1 MRPPTC
7 GRSFPGKE
15 AYMQKPAPLGYGL
28 GLRPVYFDEIMS
40 TRPPVDWFEI
50 ISENYMV
57 SGGRPLS
64 MLDAVRADYPIV
76 MHGVSMSL
84 ASTDPLDFDYLA
96 ALKALIER
104 VQPAWVSDHVAWTG
118 VHGLTL
124 HDLLP
129 IPYTRESLDHIV
141 DRIRRVQDY
150 LKRRLVVENASTYV
164 SFKASEMTEQE
175 FVKEMAERADCLLLL
190 DVNNVFVSCFNH
202 GFDPLAFI
210 DAVPVDRV
218 VQFHMAG
225 HTNHETHR
233 VDTHD
238 QPVCEEVW
246 TLYER
251 ARRRFGGV
259 SAMIERDDNFPPFSE
274 LLDELQRMRDIDAR
288 IAAEGTLSA
297 A

>member
-1 MRPPTC
+1 
-7 GRSFPGKE
+7 
-15 AYMQKPAPLGYGL
+15 MQKPAPLGYGL
-28 GLRPVYFDEIMS
+28 GLRPIYFDEIMS

-57 SGGRPLS
+57 SGGKPLS
-64 MLDAVRADYPIV
+64 MLDAVRADYPVV

-96 ALKALIER
+96 QLKALIER
-104 VQPAWVSDHVAWTG
+104 VAPAWVSDHVAWTG

-129 IPYTRESLDHIV
+129 IPYTRESLAHIV
-141 DRIRRVQDY
+141 ERICRVQDY

-164 SFKASEMTEQE
+164 SFSASEMSEQE

-190 DVNNVFVSCFNH
+190 DVNNVFVSSFNH
-202 GFDPLAFI
+202 GFDPVAFI
-210 DAVPVDRV
+210 DAVPVERV

-246 TLYER
+246 ALYEH
-251 ARRRFGGV
+251 ARRRFGDV

-288 IAAEGTLSA
+288 IAAGHSLSA

>member
-1 MRPPTC
+1 
-7 GRSFPGKE
+7 
-15 AYMQKPAPLGYGL
+15 MQKPAPLGYGL
-28 GLRPVYFDEIMS
+28 GLRPVYFEEIIS

-57 SGGRPLS
+57 SGGKPLS
-64 MLDAVRADYPIV
+64 MLDAVRADYPVV

-96 ALKALIER
+96 QLKALIER

-129 IPYTRESLDHIV
+129 IPYTRESLAHIV
-141 DRIRRVQDY
+141 ERIRRVQDY
-150 LKRRLVVENASTYV
+150 LKRQLVVENASTYV
-164 SFKASEMTEQE
+164 SFTASEMSEHE

-190 DVNNVFVSCFNH
+190 DINNVFVSSFNH
-202 GFDPLAFI
+202 GFDPVAFI
-210 DAVPVDRV
+210 DAVPVERV

-246 TLYER
+246 ALYEH
-251 ARRRFGGV
+251 ARRRFGDV

-274 LLDELQRMRDIDAR
+274 LLDELQHMRDIDAR
-288 IAAEGTLSA
+288 VAVARSLSA

>member
-1 MRPPTC
+1 
-7 GRSFPGKE
+7 
-15 AYMQKPAPLGYGL
+15 MQKPAPLGYGL
-28 GLRPVYFDEIMS
+28 GLRPVYYDEILS

-57 SGGRPLS
+57 EGGRALA
-64 MLDAVRADYPIV
+64 MLDRFRADYPIV

-84 ASTDPLDFDYLA
+84 ASTDPLDVDYLA
-96 ALKALIER
+96 RLKALVDR
-104 VQPAWVSDHVAWTG
+104 VEPAWVSDHVAWTG

-129 IPYTRESLDHIV
+129 IPYTRESLTHIV

-150 LKRRLVVENASTYV
+150 LKRQLVVENASTYV
-164 SFKASEMTEQE
+164 SFVASEMSEPE
-175 FVKEMAERADCLLLL
+175 FVREMAERADCLLLL
-190 DVNNVFVSCFNH
+190 DVNNVFVSGFNH
-202 GFDPLAFI
+202 GFDPVAFI
-210 DAVPVDRV
+210 DAIPVERV

-225 HTNHETHR
+225 HTNKGTHR

-246 TLYER
+246 ALYEH
-251 ARRRFGGV
+251 ARRRFGDV
-259 SAMIERDDNFPPFSE
+259 SVMIERDDNFPPFSE

-288 IAAEGTLSA
+288 LAAQRALSA

>member
-1 MRPPTC
+1 
-7 GRSFPGKE
+7 
-15 AYMQKPAPLGYGL
+15 MQKPAPLGYGL
-28 GLRPVYFDEIMS
+28 GLRPIYFDEIMS

-57 SGGRPLS
+57 SGGKPLS
-64 MLDAVRADYPIV
+64 MLDAIRADYPVV

-96 ALKALIER
+96 ELKALIER

-129 IPYTRESLDHIV
+129 IPYTAESLGHIV
-141 DRIRRVQDY
+141 ERICRVQDY

-164 SFKASEMTEQE
+164 SFASSEMSEQD
-175 FVKEMAERADCLLLL
+175 FVREMAERADCLLLL
-190 DVNNVFVSCFNH
+190 DVNNVFVSSFNH
-202 GFDPLAFI
+202 GFDPIAFI
-210 DAVPVDRV
+210 DAVPVERV

-225 HTNHETHR
+225 HTDHGTHR

-246 TLYER
+246 ALYER
-251 ARRRFGGV
+251 ARRRFGDV
-259 SAMIERDDNFPPFSE
+259 SAMIERDDNFPSFSE

-288 IAAEGTLSA
+288 VAAERASLSA

>member
-1 MRPPTC
+1 
-7 GRSFPGKE
+7 
-15 AYMQKPAPLGYGL
+15 MQKPAPLGYGL
-28 GLRPVYFDEIMS
+28 GLRPIYFDEIMS

-57 SGGRPLS
+57 SGGKPLS
-64 MLDAVRADYPIV
+64 MLDAVRADYPVV

-96 ALKALIER
+96 QLKALIER
-104 VQPAWVSDHVAWTG
+104 VAPAWVSDHVAWTG

-129 IPYTRESLDHIV
+129 IPYTCESLAHIV
-141 DRIRRVQDY
+141 ERICRVQDY

-164 SFKASEMTEQE
+164 SFSASEMSEQE

-190 DVNNVFVSCFNH
+190 DVNNVFVSSFNH
-202 GFDPLAFI
+202 GFDPVAFI
-210 DAVPVDRV
+210 DAVPVERV

-246 TLYER
+246 ALYEH
-251 ARRRFGGV
+251 ARRRFGDV

-274 LLDELQRMRDIDAR
+274 LLDELQRMRDIDVR
-288 IAAEGTLSA
+288 IAAGHSLSA

>member
-1 MRPPTC
+1 
-7 GRSFPGKE
+7 
-15 AYMQKPAPLGYGL
+15 MQKPAPLGYGL
-28 GLRPVYFDEIMS
+28 GLRPIYFDEIMS

-57 SGGRPLS
+57 AGGRPLS
-64 MLDAVRADYPIV
+64 MLDEIRADYPVV

-96 ALKALIER
+96 QLKALIER

-129 IPYTRESLDHIV
+129 IPYTRESLAHIV
-141 DRIRRVQDY
+141 ERICRVQDY
-150 LKRRLVVENASTYV
+150 LQRQLVVENASTYV
-164 SFKASEMTEQE
+164 SFTASEMSEQE

-190 DVNNVFVSCFNH
+190 DVNNVFVSSFNH
-202 GFDPLAFI
+202 GFDPVAFI

-238 QPVCEEVW
+238 QPVCDEVW
-246 TLYER
+246 ALYEH

-288 IAAEGTLSA
+288 VAADRALTA

>member
-1 MRPPTC
+1 
-7 GRSFPGKE
+7 
-15 AYMQKPAPLGYGL
+15 MQKPAPLGYGL
-28 GLRPVYFDEIMS
+28 GLRPIYFEEIMS
-40 TRPPVDWFEI
+40 TRPSVDWFEI

-57 SGGRPLS
+57 EGGRPLS
-64 MLDAVRADYPIV
+64 MLDRIRADYPVV

-96 ALKALIER
+96 QLKALAER

-118 VHGLTL
+118 VHGLSL

-150 LKRRLVVENASTYV
+150 LDRQLVVENASTYV
-164 SFKASEMTEQE
+164 SFSASEMSEQN
-175 FVKEMAERADCLLLL
+175 FVREMAERADCLLLL
-190 DVNNVFVSCFNH
+190 DVNNVFVSGFNH
-202 GFDPLAFI
+202 GFDPVAFI
-210 DAVPVDRV
+210 DAVPVERV

-225 HTNHETHR
+225 HTDKGTHR

-238 QPVCEEVW
+238 QPVCDEVW
-246 TLYER
+246 GLYEH
-251 ARRRFGGV
+251 ARRRFGDV
-259 SAMIERDDNFPPFSE
+259 SAMIERDDNFPPFQE
-274 LLDELQRMRDIDAR
+274 LLDELQKMRDIDAR
-288 IAAEGTLSA
+288 LAEGRALSA

>member
-1 MRPPTC
+1 ML
-7 GRSFPGKE
+7 
-15 AYMQKPAPLGYGL
+15 KPAPLGYGL

-57 SGGRPLS
+57 EGGKPLA
-64 MLDAVRADYPIV
+64 MLDEVRADYPIV

-96 ALKALIER
+96 QLKALIER

-129 IPYTRESLDHIV
+129 IPYTREALDHIV

-150 LKRRLVVENASTYV
+150 LKRPLVVENASTYV
-164 SFKASEMTEQE
+164 SFVASEMSEPE
-175 FVKEMAERADCLLLL
+175 FISEMAQRADCLLLL
-190 DVNNVFVSCFNH
+190 DVNNVFVSSFNH
-202 GFDPLAFI
+202 GYDPVAVI
-210 DAVPVDRV
+210 DGVPVDRV

-225 HTNHETHR
+225 HTDKGTHR

-238 QPVCEEVW
+238 QPVCDEVW
-246 TLYER
+246 KLYEH
-251 ARRRFGGV
+251 ARRRFGDV

-274 LLDELQRMRDIDAR
+274 LLDELQQMRDIDAR
-288 IAAEGTLSA
+288 VAAGRSLSA

>member
-1 MRPPTC
+1 ML
-7 GRSFPGKE
+7 
-15 AYMQKPAPLGYGL
+15 KPAPLGYGL

-40 TRPPVDWFEI
+40 TRTPVDWFEI

-57 SGGRPLS
+57 EGGRPLA
-64 MLDAVRADYPIV
+64 MLDQVRADYPIV

-96 ALKALIER
+96 QLKALIER
-104 VQPAWVSDHVAWTG
+104 VQPAWVSDHLAWTG

-129 IPYTRESLDHIV
+129 IPYTREALDHIV
-141 DRIRRVQDY
+141 DRISRVQDY
-150 LKRRLVVENASTYV
+150 LERPLVVENASTYV
-164 SFKASEMTEQE
+164 SFVASEMSEAE
-175 FVKEMAERADCLLLL
+175 FITEMAERADCLLLL
-190 DVNNVFVSCFNH
+190 DINNVFVSSFNH
-202 GFDPLAFI
+202 GYNPVEVI
-210 DAVPVDRV
+210 DGVPVERV

-225 HTNHETHR
+225 HTNKGTHR

-238 QPVCEEVW
+238 QPVCDEVW
-246 TLYER
+246 ELYAH
-251 ARRRFGGV
+251 ARRRFGDV

-274 LLDELQRMRDIDAR
+274 LLDELQQMREIDAR
-288 IAAEGTLSA
+288 IAAESSLSA

>member
-1 MRPPTC
+1 
-7 GRSFPGKE
+7 
-15 AYMQKPAPLGYGL
+15 MQKPAPLGYGL
-28 GLRPVYFDEIMS
+28 GLRPIYFDEIMS

-57 SGGRPLS
+57 SGGKPLS
-64 MLDAVRADYPIV
+64 MLDAVRADYPVV

-96 ALKALIER
+96 QLKALIER
-104 VQPAWVSDHVAWTG
+104 VAPAWVSDHVAWTG

-129 IPYTRESLDHIV
+129 IPYTRESLAHIV
-141 DRIRRVQDY
+141 ERICRVQDY

-164 SFKASEMTEQE
+164 SFSASEMSEQE

-190 DVNNVFVSCFNH
+190 DVNNVFVSSFNH
-202 GFDPLAFI
+202 GFDPVAFI
-210 DAVPVDRV
+210 DAVPVERV

-246 TLYER
+246 ALYEH
-251 ARRRFGGV
+251 ARRRFGDV

-274 LLDELQRMRDIDAR
+274 LLDELQRMRDIDVR
-288 IAAEGTLSA
+288 IAAGHSLSA

>member
-1 MRPPTC
+1 
-7 GRSFPGKE
+7 
-15 AYMQKPAPLGYGL
+15 MQKPAPLGYGL
-28 GLRPVYFDEIMS
+28 GLRPIYYNEIIS
-40 TRPPVDWFEI
+40 NRPPVDWFEI

-57 SGGRPLS
+57 AGGRPLS

-76 MHGVSMSL
+76 MHGVAMSL

-96 ALKALIER
+96 QLKALIER

-118 VHGLTL
+118 VHGFSL

-129 IPYTRESLDHIV
+129 IPYTKESLNHIV
-141 DRIRRVQDY
+141 ERIGRVQDY
-150 LKRRLVVENASTYV
+150 LKRQLVVENASTYV
-164 SFKASEMTEQE
+164 SFISSEMSEQD
-175 FVKEMAERADCLLLL
+175 FVREMAERADCLLLL
-190 DVNNVFVSCFNH
+190 DINNVFVSCFNH
-202 GFDPLAFI
+202 GYDPIAFI
-210 DAVPVDRV
+210 DGVPVERV

-246 TLYER
+246 ALYEH
-251 ARRRFGGV
+251 ARRRFGDV

-274 LLDELQRMRDIDAR
+274 LLEELQRMRDIDSR
-288 IAAEGTLSA
+288 IAAEKALSA

>member
-1 MRPPTC
+1 
-7 GRSFPGKE
+7 
-15 AYMQKPAPLGYGL
+15 MQKPEPLGYGL
-28 GLRPVYFDEIMS
+28 GLRPIYFDEIMS

-57 SGGRPLS
+57 AGGKPLS

-96 ALKALIER
+96 QLEALIER

-129 IPYTRESLDHIV
+129 IPYTKESLAHIV
-141 DRIRRVQDY
+141 ERICRVQDY
-150 LKRRLVVENASTYV
+150 LKRQLVVENASTYV
-164 SFKASEMTEQE
+164 SFTASEMSEQE

-190 DVNNVFVSCFNH
+190 DVNNVFVSSFNH
-202 GFDPLAFI
+202 GFDPVAFI
-210 DAVPVDRV
+210 DAVPVERV

-225 HTNHETHR
+225 HTNNETHR

-238 QPVCEEVW
+238 QPVCDEVW
-246 TLYER
+246 ALYEH

-259 SAMIERDDNFPPFSE
+259 SAMIERDDNFPPFEE
-274 LLDELQRMRDIDAR
+274 LLDELQHMRDIDAR
-288 IAAEGTLSA
+288 VAAARSLSA

>member
-1 MRPPTC
+1 METPALM
-7 GRSFPGKE
+7 E
-15 AYMQKPAPLGYGL
+15 KPAPLGYGL

-40 TRPPVDWFEI
+40 SRPPVDWFEI

-64 MLDAVRADYPIV
+64 MLDEARARYPIV
-76 MHGVSMSL
+76 MHGVAMSL

-96 ALKALIER
+96 ELKALIAR
-104 VQPAWVSDHVAWTG
+104 VEPAWVSDHVAWTG

-141 DRIRRVQDY
+141 ERICRVQDF
-150 LKRRLVVENASTYV
+150 LKRPLVVENASTYV
-164 SFKASEMTEQE
+164 SFVESEMSEQD
-175 FVKEMAERADCLLLL
+175 FVAEMARRADCLLLL
-190 DVNNVFVSCFNH
+190 DINNVFVSSFNH
-202 GFDPLAFI
+202 GFDPVAFI
-210 DAVPVDRV
+210 DAIPRERV

-225 HTNHETHR
+225 HTDKGTHR

-238 QPVCEEVW
+238 QPVCDEVW
-246 TLYER
+246 ALYEH
-251 ARRRFGGV
+251 ARRRFPDA
-259 SAMIERDDNFPPFSE
+259 SAMIERDDNFPPFEE
-274 LLDELQRMRDIDAR
+274 LLNELQRMRDIDAR
-288 IAAEGTLSA
+288 IAADGVSSA

>member
-1 MRPPTC
+1 
-7 GRSFPGKE
+7 
-15 AYMQKPAPLGYGL
+15 MQKPEPLGYGL
-28 GLRPVYFDEIMS
+28 GLRPIYFDEIMS

-57 SGGRPLS
+57 AGGKPLS

-96 ALKALIER
+96 QLEALIER

-129 IPYTRESLDHIV
+129 IPYTKESLAHIV
-141 DRIRRVQDY
+141 ERICRVQDY
-150 LKRRLVVENASTYV
+150 LKRQLVVENASTYV
-164 SFKASEMTEQE
+164 SFTASEMSEQE

-190 DVNNVFVSCFNH
+190 DVNNVFVSSFNH
-202 GFDPLAFI
+202 GFDPVAFI
-210 DAVPVDRV
+210 DAVPVERV

-225 HTNHETHR
+225 HTNNETHR

-238 QPVCEEVW
+238 QPVCDEVW
-246 TLYER
+246 ALYEH
-251 ARRRFGGV
+251 ARRRFGCV
-259 SAMIERDDNFPPFSE
+259 SAMIERDDNFPPFDE
-274 LLDELQRMRDIDAR
+274 LLDELQHMRDIDAR
-288 IAAEGTLSA
+288 VAAARSLSA

>member
-1 MRPPTC
+1 
-7 GRSFPGKE
+7 
-15 AYMQKPAPLGYGL
+15 MQKPAPLGYGL
-28 GLRPVYFDEIMS
+28 GLRPIYYNEIIS
-40 TRPPVDWFEI
+40 NRPPVDWFEI

-57 SGGRPLS
+57 AGGRPLS
-64 MLDAVRADYPIV
+64 MLDAIRADYPIV
-76 MHGVSMSL
+76 MHGVAMSL

-96 ALKALIER
+96 QLKALIER

-118 VHGLTL
+118 VHGFSL

-129 IPYTRESLDHIV
+129 IPYTKESLNHIV
-141 DRIRRVQDY
+141 ERISRVQDY
-150 LKRRLVVENASTYV
+150 LKRQLVVENASTYV
-164 SFKASEMTEQE
+164 SFISSEMSEQD
-175 FVKEMAERADCLLLL
+175 FVREMAERADCLLLL
-190 DVNNVFVSCFNH
+190 DINNVFVSCFNH
-202 GFDPLAFI
+202 GYDPIAFI
-210 DAVPVDRV
+210 DGVPVERV

-246 TLYER
+246 ALYEH
-251 ARRRFGGV
+251 ARRRFGDV

-274 LLDELQRMRDIDAR
+274 LLEELQRMRDIDSR
-288 IAAEGTLSA
+288 IAAEKALSA